1 MSLLLALNFLGF
13 LKGLIFVTF
22 VLSAM
27 LLILIVLLQE
37 PKGGGLS
44 GAFGGAGAETF
55 GVQTGGVN
63 KFTSYVAG
71 AFLVLAILYAAIREP
86 EPQAISDTVPA
97 ITDTSGDDGTTGGA
111 GTGGNA
117 GSTGGTDETGGTS
130 GSSGTNE
137 TGGGG

>member
-1 MSLLLALNFLGF
+1 MSLLLALNFIGF
-13 LKGLIFVTF
+13 LKGLIFVLF
-22 VLSAM
+22 VLCAM

-71 AFLVLAILYAAIREP
+71 FFIVLAILYAAIREP
-86 EPQAISDTVPA
+86 EPEAISDTVPSV
-97 ITDTSGDDGTTGGA
+97 TDTGGA
-111 GTGGNA
+111 GDAGGGNTGG
-117 GSTGGTDETGGTS
+117 SGGGES
-130 GSSGTNE
+130 GSGTENGSGSGSD
-137 TGGGG
+137 GGG

>member
-1 MSLLLALNFLGF
+1 MSLLLVASFVGF
-13 LKGLIFVTF
+13 LKGLLFVGF
-22 VLSAM
+22 VLCAL

-71 AFLVLAILYAAIREP
+71 IFILLAVLYAAIREP
-86 EPQAISDTVPA
+86 EPEAISDRVGEPEITAPA
-97 ITDTSGDDGTTGGA
+97 EE
-111 GTGGNA
+111 
-117 GSTGGTDETGGTS
+117 DE
-130 GSSGTNE
+130 
-137 TGGGG
+137 

>member
-1 MSLLLALNFLGF
+1 MSLLIALHFIGF
-13 LKGLIFVTF
+13 LKGLIFVGF
-22 VLSAM
+22 VLCAM

-71 AFLVLAILYAAIREP
+71 TFVVLAILYAAIREP
-86 EPQAISDTVPA
+86 EEQAISDTVPA
-97 ITDTSGDDGTTGGA
+97 VTDTGGGD
-111 GTGGNA
+111 N
-117 GSTGGTDETGGTS
+117 
-130 GSSGTNE
+130 
-137 TGGGG
+137 TGGGGTPGSGGSESPGSGGGESGSGGNSGSGGGG

>member
-1 MSLLLALNFLGF
+1 MSLLLVASFVGF
-13 LKGLIFVTF
+13 LKGLLFVGF
-22 VLSAM
+22 VLCAL

-71 AFLVLAILYAAIREP
+71 IFIVIAILYAAIREP
-86 EPQAISDTVPA
+86 EQEAASDRIGEPSITAPA
-97 ITDTSGDDGTTGGA
+97 DSDPA
-111 GTGGNA
+111 EE
-117 GSTGGTDETGGTS
+117 DE
-130 GSSGTNE
+130 
-137 TGGGG
+137 

>member
-71 AFLVLAILYAAIREP
+71 AFLLLAILYAAIREP

-97 ITDTSGDDGTTGGA
+97 VTDTSGDDGATGGGA
-111 GTGGNA
+111 TGGTEKTGGN
-117 GSTGGTDETGGTS
+117 S

-137 TGGGG
+137 TSGGG